1 MKNKW
6 LKARSFKDVLVIVL
20 VIYGILLAAFY
31 LFQDHLLFRK
41 SSLTEERLQ
50 EIEAEYPQAEEV
62 ELEMADG
69 VRLHGWL
76 VKAAEQNKAPLIIYF
91 GGNAEEVSG
100 VIEKEEKFEGYS
112 LLVVNYRGYGLSEGE
127 PEEDKL
133 FSDAL
138 YLYDHFTT
146 LESIDSEKV
155 LTMGRSLGTGVAVHL
170 AANRDVRGVI
180 LVSPYDSIENLAQDI
195 FPFLPMELILKHEF
209 DSISKAP
216 DLEVPVLILAAEDD
230 RIVPVDYSKA
240 LYDKWSGGKEFKVI
254 VNRGHNNLHR
264 SKEFWEY
271 ISDFIQNLNL
281 G

>member
-6 LKARSFKDVLVIVL
+6 LKVRSFKELLIIVL

-50 EIEAEYPQAEEV
+50 EIEDKYPQAEEV

-69 VRLHGWL
+69 VKLHGWL
-76 VKAAEQNKAPLIIYF
+76 VRATEHNKAPLLIYF
-91 GGNAEEVSG
+91 DGNAEEVSG
-100 VIEKEEKFEGYS
+100 VIEEERFEGYS
-112 LLVVNYRGYGLSEGE
+112 LLLVNYRGYGLSEGK
-127 PEEDKL
+127 PDEDKI

-138 YLYDHFTT
+138 YLYDHFTA
-146 LESIDSEKV
+146 LGSIDSDKV

-195 FPFLPMELILKHEF
+195 FPFLPMNLVLKHKF
-209 DSISKAP
+209 DSLSKAP
-216 DLEVPVLILAAEDD
+216 NLKVPVLILTAEDD
-230 RIVPVDYSKA
+230 RIVPVDYSKS
-240 LYDKWSGGKEFKVI
+240 LYDKWAGEKEFNVI
-254 VNRGHNNLHR
+254 ANRGHNDLHR
-264 SKEFWEY
+264 SKEFWRY
-271 ISDFIQNLNL
+271 ISQFIEKVNYN
-281 G
+281 